1 MKKIVSLLLVFAIV
15 FSLIAEMEIN
25 SYAIDSKVENAVKK
39 AVAIANDNSHGY
51 SQKNRTGPDYD
62 CSSLVY
68 YSFSS
73 SGFSLSPA
81 WFNTSTMGGA
91 LLNAG
96 FREVTNISLSSSS
109 DLQRGDIL
117 WKSGHTEI
125 YIGSNQLVGAHSD
138 YGYPKTGDQNGK
150 EISVTSYYYKGNN
163 GSVWTKVY
171 RYSKGTSVENKYK
184 TTRTS
189 ATNNI
194 AFYSWNSY
202 SGAKYYNL
210 RAKKIEGSTEV
221 EGNESVWCCSNTK
234 TTLEL
239 REGKYRV
246 YAEAVTNSGVYKYS
260 DDYITVTFKN
270 PKLSASINGS
280 NTKFSWT
287 AYSGAHHYR
296 LRIYKNKIWTTHVA
310 TYDNITSLTYNTT
323 LEPGNYAALIEV
335 FDSNNKNIYYGTAIK
350 FKVEYKTTRTSRN
363 NNIAFYSWP
372 AHPRAQYYNLRVK
385 RVEGDSWID
394 DGYSLWS
401 LNGTSNHVEL
411 PEGKYVVY
419 VDAITPDGACQ
430 YSIDTVEISCGDPK
444 LTSSVSGNNVTFN
457 WSAYSGASKYSLRIY
472 KNRIW
477 TDRVAEYNNLTSRSK
492 TVTLPLGDYAAFVEA
507 YNSSDKSLQYSNAIK
522 FSVLSDLQTNCSHTY
537 TSTVTKSATCTTAG
551 TRKYT
556 CSKCGYSYTK
566 SIVALEHDYSGYITK
581 AATCTE
587 KGIQTFKCSR
597 CTSSYT
603 LDILPLGHNIKTKIY
618 EQAEVTQTTG
628 WSGSTADYCTRC
640 DYLDVHTWSIGW
652 VRNIDLSK
660 STYAYT
666 GNTVTPSVKVVDSA
680 GKVLKKGTDYTVAYA
695 NGRKNV
701 GKYAVKVSFQGKY
714 SGCRMLYFKIV
725 PKGTALSKLTAG
737 KKAFNVKW
745 KKQATQTSGYQLQ
758 YSTNASYSGAKAVAI
773 KSPNAVSKTIKGLAA
788 KKYYYVRVRTYKT
801 VGGVNY
807 FSGWSKSLKVKTK

>member
-1 MKKIVSLLLVFAIV
+1 MKKIVSLLLVFAIS
-15 FSLIAEMEIN
+15 FSLITELGMG
-25 SYAIDSKVENAVKK
+25 SYAYTAHSQSEAVSW
-39 AVAIANDNSHGY
+39 AN
-51 SQKNRTGPDYD
+51 SQVGKSLDYD
-62 CSSLVY
+62 GVYGAQCVDLIKYYYKYLGVNPVTGNGSDYASNSLPSGWSRIKY
-68 YSFSS
+68 YS
-73 SGFSLSPA
+73 GFVA
-81 WFNTSTMGGA
+81 Q
-91 LLNAG
+91 AG
-96 FREVTNISLSSSS
+96 DIAVWSYLSSSAGHVGIVTS
-109 DLQRGDIL
+109 ANS
-117 WKSGHTEI
+117 SGM
-125 YIGSNQLVGAHSD
+125 NLV
-138 YGYPKTGDQNGK
+138 DQNGASSPAHVVK
-150 EISVTSYYYKGNN
+150 NCWKN
-163 GSVWTKVY
+163 
-171 RYSKGTSVENKYK
+171 YSSGTFYGVIRPNFPSSTSVENKYK

-221 EGNESVWCCSNTK
+221 EGDESVWCCSNTK
-234 TTLEL
+234 ATLEL

-457 WSAYSGASKYSLRIY
+457 WSTYSGADHYSLRIY

-477 TDRVAEYNNLTSRSK
+477 TESVSAYDNLTSRSK
-492 TVTLPLGDYAAFVEA
+492 TVTLPKGDYAAFVEA

-522 FSVLSDLQTNCSHTY
+522 ISVTSDLSTTCSHTY
-537 TSTVTKSATCTTAG
+537 SSTVTKSATCTTAG

-556 CSKCGYSYTK
+556 CSKCGYYYTSSIAALGHNMVKKISPATVNNNGTSYT
-566 SIVALEHDYSGYITK
+566 GYITK
-581 AATCTE
+581 
-587 KGIQTFKCSR
+587 S
-597 CTSSYT
+597 
-603 LDILPLGHNIKTKIY
+603 
-618 EQAEVTQTTG
+618 
-628 WSGSTADYCTRC
+628 CTRC
-640 DYLDVHTWSIGW
+640 SAFESEHIVAVEI
-652 VRNIDLSK
+652 VKLSTERYVYNSAVK
-660 STYAYT
+660 
-666 GNTVTPSVKVVDSA
+666 TPSVKVVDFD
-680 GKVLKKGTDYTVAYA
+680 GKVLKKGTDYTLTYA
-695 NGRKNV
+695 SGRKNV
-701 GKYAVKVSFQGKY
+701 GKYAVKVNFKGNYTGS
-714 SGCRMLYFKIV
+714 RTLYFKIL

-737 KKAFNVKW
+737 KKAFNAKW
-745 KKQATQTSGYQLQ
+745 KRQTAQTSGYQLQ
-758 YSTNASYSGAKAVAI
+758 YSTNAKYSGAKTVAVKNPKAF
-773 KSPNAVSKTIKGLAA
+773 SKTIKGLTA
-788 KKYYYVRVRTYKT
+788 KKYYVARIRTYKT
-801 VGGVNY
+801 VNGVNY
-807 FSGWSKSLKVKTK
+807 FSAWSRSLKVKTK

>member
-1 MKKIVSLLLVFAIV
+1 MKKVISLLLVLAIS
-15 FSLIAEMEIN
+15 FSLMAELGMRTNAYTAHSQSEAVSWAN
-25 SYAIDSKVENAVKK
+25 SQVGKSL
-39 AVAIANDNSHGY
+39 
-51 SQKNRTGPDYD
+51 DYD
-62 CSSLVY
+62 GVYGAQCVDLIKYYYKYLGVNPVTGNGSDYASNSLPSGWSRIKY
-68 YSFSS
+68 YS
-73 SGFSLSPA
+73 GFVA
-81 WFNTSTMGGA
+81 Q
-91 LLNAG
+91 AG
-96 FREVTNISLSSSS
+96 DIAVWSYLSSSAGHVGIVTS
-109 DLQRGDIL
+109 ANS
-117 WKSGHTEI
+117 SGM
-125 YIGSNQLVGAHSD
+125 NLV
-138 YGYPKTGDQNGK
+138 DQNGASAPAHVVK
-150 EISVTSYYYKGNN
+150 TCWKN
-163 GSVWTKVY
+163 
-171 RYSKGTSVENKYK
+171 YSSGTFYGVIRPNFPSSTSVENKYK

-221 EGNESVWCCSNTK
+221 EGDESVWCCSNTK

-260 DDYITVTFKN
+260 DDYLTVTFKN
-270 PKLSASINGS
+270 PKLSASVNGS

-296 LRIYKNKIWTTHVA
+296 LRIYKNKIWTTHIA
-310 TYDNITSLTYNTT
+310 TYDKITSLTYNTT

-411 PEGKYVVY
+411 PDGKYVVY

-444 LTSSVSGNNVTFN
+444 LTSTVSGNSVKFN

-477 TDRVAEYNNLTSRSK
+477 TDRVGEYNNLTSRSK
-492 TVTLPLGDYAAFVEA
+492 TVTLPKGDYAAFVEA

-522 FSVLSDLQTNCSHTY
+522 FSVTSELQINCSHTY

-556 CSKCGYSYTK
+556 CSKCGYYYTN
-566 SIVALEHDYSGYITK
+566 SI
-581 AATCTE
+581 AA
-587 KGIQTFKCSR
+587 
-597 CTSSYT
+597 
-603 LDILPLGHNIKTKIY
+603 LGHDIKTKIY

-640 DYLDVHTWSIGW
+640 DYLNIHTWSIEG
-652 VRNIDLSK
+652 VATIDLSK
-660 STYAYT
+660 TTCTYS
-666 GNTVTPSVKVVDSA
+666 GNTVTPSVKVVDWA
-680 GKVLKKGTDYTVAYA
+680 GKVLKQGTDYTVTYA
-695 NGRKNV
+695 SGRKNV

-714 SGCRMLYFKIV
+714 TGSRMLYFKIV

-737 KKAFNVKW
+737 KKSFTVKW

-758 YSTNASYSGAKAVAI
+758 YSTNAGYSGAKALAI
-773 KSPNAVSKTIKGLAA
+773 KNPSTVSKTIKGLAA
-788 KKYYYVRVRTYKT
+788 KRYYYVRIRTYKT
-801 VGGVNY
+801 VDGVNY
-807 FSGWSKSLKVKTK
+807 FSGWSKSLRVKTK

>member
-1 MKKIVSLLLVFAIV
+1 MKKIVSLLLVFAIS
-15 FSLIAEMEIN
+15 FSLITELGMG
-25 SYAIDSKVENAVKK
+25 SYAYTAHSQSEAVSWANSQVSK
-39 AVAIANDNSHGY
+39 SL
-51 SQKNRTGPDYD
+51 DYD
-62 CSSLVY
+62 GVYGAQCVDLIKYYYKYLGVNPVTGNGSDYASNSLPSGWSRIKY
-68 YSFSS
+68 YS
-73 SGFSLSPA
+73 GFVA
-81 WFNTSTMGGA
+81 Q
-91 LLNAG
+91 AG
-96 FREVTNISLSSSS
+96 DIAVWSYLSSSAGHVGIVTS
-109 DLQRGDIL
+109 ANS
-117 WKSGHTEI
+117 SGM
-125 YIGSNQLVGAHSD
+125 NLV
-138 YGYPKTGDQNGK
+138 DQNGASSPAHVVK
-150 EISVTSYYYKGNN
+150 NCWKN
-163 GSVWTKVY
+163 
-171 RYSKGTSVENKYK
+171 YSSGTFYGVIRPNFPSSTSVENKYK

-221 EGNESVWCCSNTK
+221 EGEESVWCCSNTK

-260 DDYITVTFKN
+260 DDYLTVTFKN
-270 PKLSASINGS
+270 PKLSASVNGS

-323 LEPGNYAALIEV
+323 LEPGKYAALIEV

-603 LDILPLGHNIKTKIY
+603 LDILPLGHNIKTKIGKY
-618 EQAEVTQTTG
+618 AKVEQTSST
-628 WSGSTADYCTRC
+628 SGYTIAYCTRC
-640 DYLDVHTWSIGW
+640 NYEKYDYSVFMCVDGIY
-652 VRNIDLSK
+652 VRPIY
-660 STYAYT
+660 TYS
-666 GNTVTPSVKVVDSA
+666 GKVITPSVRVSVLESKDLIE
-680 GKVLKKGTDYTVAYA
+680 GKDYTVTYA
-695 NGRKNV
+695 SGRKNV
-701 GKYAVKVSFQGKY
+701 GKYAVKVSFKGNY
-714 SGCRMLYFKIV
+714 RGSRTEYFKII

-737 KKAFNVKW
+737 KKSFTVKW

-807 FSGWSKSLKVKTK
+807 FSGWSKSIKVKTK